1 MKLFVSARSVYGYEL
16 CHLANDFVMDAIK
29 DNETKLKAP
38 VIH

>member
-16 CHLANDFVMDAIK
+16 CHLSNDFVMDTI
-29 DNETKLKAP
+29 NENKTKLKAS